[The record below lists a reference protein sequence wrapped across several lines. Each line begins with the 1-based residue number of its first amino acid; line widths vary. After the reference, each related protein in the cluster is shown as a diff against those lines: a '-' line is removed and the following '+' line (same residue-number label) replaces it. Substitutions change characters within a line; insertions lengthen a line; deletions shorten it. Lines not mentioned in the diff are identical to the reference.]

1 MDIKIN
7 NVLNIIAIINMD
19 ILINIMKNII
29 SIITQWTFNVERKD
43 IDSQMMLMNCYFLT
57 WC

>member
-19 ILINIMKNII
+19 ILINIMINII

-57 WC
+57 